1 MNRSLIKGIKQLN
14 GPIRWSGNGW
24 EWPHWILWTDL
35 PALISCSCLGSGIRR
50 HLHLL
55 SFIIYRLLPTFS
67 LPFSSY
73 PASVFTTHNIFSN
86 FFCHYVCSTN
96 TPSTLYFIS
105 LMYTKHRFYTTILT
119 LGIDQTHMKIKERIN
134 RALQKERVLEGYQNL
149 WGTRDW
155 VDMAQGTWVGRRG
168 LGWKI
173 PPAGQLS
180 CSLKVLNLC
189 RFDALLRSCLD
200 PNSSQ
205 VSPSPQLSGL
215 KFLTPHEA
223 FRSLTLQLPI
233 FMSQNSPEK

>member
-1 MNRSLIKGIKQLN
+1 MNRFLIKGIKQLN

-24 EWPHWILWTDL
+24 EWPCWILWTDL
-35 PALISCSCLGSGIRR
+35 PAHISCSCLGSGIRR

-155 VDMAQGTWVGRRG
+155 VDMAQGTWWAEEGWAGGFHLLVSSPAVSKCSTSVGLMLFSEVAWILTVHRCHHHLNFPVWSFSLHMRH
-168 LGWKI
+168 LG
-173 PPAGQLS
+173 
-180 CSLKVLNLC
+180 
-189 RFDALLRSCLD
+189 
-200 PNSSQ
+200 
-205 VSPSPQLSGL
+205 
-215 KFLTPHEA
+215 H
-223 FRSLTLQLPI
+223 
-233 FMSQNSPEK
+233 